1 MTLEPFLYE
10 AVPLFCTKILINLLF
25 CRGFANGLRERLSMA
40 YWRVLLAQATW
51 YNHSMIKIKSVTKLY
66 GEKKVLDK
74 VSFEVGSGEIFA
86 FIGHNGAGKTT
97 LIKSICGI
105 IDFDEG
111 EIMID
116 GKSIREDPIECK
128 KKMAYISD
136 DPELYEDMKAISYI
150 NFVCDMY
157 DVPTEVRERNVKRY
171 AEMFG
176 MEKEL
181 GNVIKSFS
189 HGMKQKIALIAA
201 LSHEPKV
208 LIMDEPF
215 VGLDP
220 KAIFDMKEIM
230 REVAKKGGTIFFS
243 THILDVAEKLC
254 DRVAIVKKGKLVKVG
269 DMKEIRGDKSLEKV
283 FLELEA
289 K

>member
-1 MTLEPFLYE
+1 
-10 AVPLFCTKILINLLF
+10 
-25 CRGFANGLRERLSMA
+25 
-40 YWRVLLAQATW
+40 
-51 YNHSMIKIKSVTKLY
+51 MIRIKGVSKYY
-66 GEKKVLDK
+66 GDKKALNN
-74 VSFEVGSGEIFA
+74 VSFEVKQGEIFA

-105 IDFDEG
+105 LDFEEG
-111 EIMID
+111 DILID
-116 GKSIREDPIECK
+116 GKSIKREPINCK
-128 KKMAYISD
+128 KEMAYVSD
-136 DPELYEDMKAISYI
+136 NPELYEDMKAISYI

-157 DVPTEVRERNVKRY
+157 DVPTEVRARNVKRY

-181 GNVIKSFS
+181 NNTISAFS

-208 LIMDEPF
+208 LVMDEPF

-220 KAIFDMKEIM
+220 KAIFDMKEVM
-230 REVAKKGGTIFFS
+230 REIVKDGGTIFFS
-243 THILDVAEKLC
+243 THILDMAEKLC
-254 DRVAIVKKGKLVKVG
+254 DRVAIVKKGQLVKVG
-269 DMKEIRGDKSLEKV
+269 DMKKIRGDKSLEKV

>member
-1 MTLEPFLYE
+1 
-10 AVPLFCTKILINLLF
+10 
-25 CRGFANGLRERLSMA
+25 
-40 YWRVLLAQATW
+40 
-51 YNHSMIKIKSVTKLY
+51 MIKIKGVSKLY
-66 GEKKVLDK
+66 GDKKALDN
-74 VSFEVGSGEIFA
+74 VSFEVKEGEIFA

-105 IDFDEG
+105 LDFEEG
-111 EIMID
+111 DILIG
-116 GKSIREDPIECK
+116 GKSIKKDPIECK
-128 KKMAYISD
+128 KIMAYIPD

-157 DVPTEVRERNVKRY
+157 DVPLETRERNVKRY
-171 AEMFG
+171 ASLFG

-181 GNVIKSFS
+181 NNVIKSFS
-189 HGMKQKIALIAA
+189 HGMKQKVALIAA

-230 REVAKKGGTIFFS
+230 RGLVKEGGTIFFS
-243 THILDVAEKLC
+243 THILDMAEKLC
-254 DRVAIVKKGKLVKVG
+254 DRVAIVKQGQIVKVG
-269 DMKEIRGDKSLEKV
+269 DMKKIRGDKSLEKV